1 MFARILEF
9 VPKMEKK
16 EELIRVVKNEVLP
29 ILKKQHGFVEILP
42 FDPEIKNE
50 KVLTIT
56 LWTEKRDFERYEKES
71 FYKVEELIKPY
82 LNTPIVVHNL
92 YTLETR
98 LCEHFEKA
106 LAA

>member
-16 EELIRVVKNEVLP
+16 EELIRLARNEVLP
-29 ILKKQHGFVEILP
+29 ILKKQPGFVEILP

-50 KVLTIT
+50 KVLTIA
-56 LWTEKRDFERYEKES
+56 LWANKKDFERYEKEY
-71 FYKVEELIKPY
+71 FPKVEELVKPY
-82 LNTPIVVHNL
+82 LNTPLVIRN

-98 LCEHFEKA
+98 VCEHFEKA
-106 LAA
+106 LIA